1 MNLSLDTGEG
11 VREGLKKSSAGRV
24 IASFR
29 KAMYIRVGA
38 HVFALTI
45 ASVPSGPLHARMNTL
60 PLGAVGDPVEVRQGE
75 LRVVDRVVPISE
87 QLWVPTVF
95 PDMRRATGLLSTVLC
110 HVPNLN
116 LSGTSDDLLEDD
128 LASFLQ
134 VGDLVGACARVI
146 GHGAGLTPAGDD
158 VAAGILAVDSIL
170 GVHDRVMREG
180 IVSTATTH
188 EISRAFLRWAAVG
201 QSIETL
207 HTFLQVCAFGQEVA
221 ARASRA
227 RLTEHGYSSG
237 LDLAYGALM
246 ALKYL
251 PNALDAAH
259 FSDLRSTP
267 KGQAQMMR

>member
-1 MNLSLDTGEG
+1 M
-11 VREGLKKSSAGRV
+11 
-24 IASFR
+24 
-29 KAMYIRVGA
+29 
-38 HVFALTI
+38 HVVNRI
-45 ASVPSGPLHARMNTL
+45 VP
-60 PLGAVGDPVEVRQGE
+60 V
-75 LRVVDRVVPISE
+75 SE
-87 QLWVPTVF
+87 QVWVPTVF
-95 PDMRRATGLLSTVLC
+95 PDMRSATGLLSTVLC

-116 LSGTSDDLLEDD
+116 LSGISDDLMEDD

-146 GHGAGLTPAGDD
+146 GHGVGLTPAGDD

-170 GVHDRVMREG
+170 GVHDRVMREK
-180 IVSTATTH
+180 IVSTAATH
-188 EISRAFLRWAAVG
+188 EISRAFLKWAAVG
-201 QSIETL
+201 QSIQTF
-207 HTFLQVCAFGQEVA
+207 HTFLQACALGQEVA

-251 PNALDAAH
+251 PNALDAVQ
-259 FSDLRSTP
+259 FIDLRCTP

>member
-1 MNLSLDTGEG
+1 MTLSLDTGEG

-60 PLGAVGDPVEVRQGE
+60 PLGAVGDLVEVREGE

-128 LASFLQ
+128 LARLLQ

-146 GHGAGLTPAGDD
+146 GHGVGLTPAGDD

-170 GVHDRVMREG
+170 GVHHRVMREG
-180 IVSTATTH
+180 IVSTAATH

-207 HTFLQVCAFGQEVA
+207 HTFLQACALGQEVA
-221 ARASRA
+221 ARVSRA

-246 ALKYL
+246 ALRYL
-251 PNALDAAH
+251 PSARDAAH
-259 FSDLRSTP
+259 FSDLRPAP
-267 KGQAQMMR
+267 KGQAQMMK